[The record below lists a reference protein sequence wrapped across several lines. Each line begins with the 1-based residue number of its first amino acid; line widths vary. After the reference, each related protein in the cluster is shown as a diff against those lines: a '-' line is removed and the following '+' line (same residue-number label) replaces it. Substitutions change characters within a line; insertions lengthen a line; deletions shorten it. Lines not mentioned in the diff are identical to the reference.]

1 MADEHLAT
9 RAGRGLVAAGKVV
22 AQLNPA
28 SAAGAQLVS
37 LVESRRTAKQFRLL
51 ELTLADLEADVD
63 RLEELLGDERLFEL
77 LTAALDAALGARS
90 DEKIVLIARAL
101 SGTVRSFDAGY
112 DRIDAGQYL
121 IDVLATMG
129 HVDLL
134 VLRHIESHS
143 CPRAEE
149 DTTDVDLT
157 PHAIAEALAGVREL
171 VPVALQRLSSAG
183 FVGMI
188 VGNVDV
194 VVTDAGK
201 WIVRSLDELGADTAS
216 D

>member
-1 MADEHLAT
+1 MTTDGLAS
-9 RAGRGLVAAGKVV
+9 RAGKGLVALGKV
-22 AQLNPA
+22 AGQLNPA
-28 SAAGAQLVS
+28 SAAGAQVVS
-37 LVESRRTAKQFRLL
+37 LFESRRTTKQLRLL
-51 ELTLADLEADVD
+51 EVAF
-63 RLEELLGDERLFEL
+63 EELEGDVERLVALFDDDRILEL
-77 LTAALDAALGARS
+77 LTAALDAALIARS

-101 SGTVRSFDAGY
+101 GGTLRAADAGT

-134 VLRHIESHS
+134 VLRHIASVTGGS
-143 CPRAEE
+143 DDADEE
-149 DTTDVDLT
+149 GSSLT
-157 PHAIAEALAGVREL
+157 PPRIADALASVGEL

-188 VGNVDV
+188 VSNVRV

-201 WIVRSLDELGADTAS
+201 WVVRSLDELGS
-216 D
+216 DPPQR